1 MAGPFCLFP
10 VLLVVY
16 SYSSLMLP
24 ATGRLQTRR
33 AGAKGAASEVKTS
46 SATMPP
52 MVERGSCQ
60 ATPQ

>member
-1 MAGPFCLFP
+1 MVKPSRLARNCG
-10 VLLVVY
+10 
-16 SYSSLMLP
+16 YSSLMLP
-24 ATGRLQTRR
+24 ATGRRQTRR

-60 ATPQ
+60 TTPQ